1 MLDVDLAFPHS
12 YAVEEVPKFPGTGR
26 LDGPVFYIPQPNT
39 RPEHDG
45 LWLRIRAGSG
55 KTWIGVFGFG
65 YDSPPAF
72 SRVVSSADP
81 HRACVISRGA
91 AYMVKAEEPE
101 AWEQVPIVP
110 VLDLRLVPQYQLLI
124 LADFT
129 TLVAYGTN
137 GFAWRSPRV
146 CWDELTILNVTRDT
160 VEGVGYDPTNLGE
173 SRFAVDIRTGRS
185 LFPSPVSA
193 NGKPLW

>member
-1 MLDVDLAFPHS
+1 
-12 YAVEEVPKFPGTGR
+12 
-26 LDGPVFYIPQPNT
+26 
-39 RPEHDG
+39 
-45 LWLRIRAGSG
+45 
-55 KTWIGVFGFG
+55 
-65 YDSPPAF
+65 
-72 SRVVSSADP
+72 
-81 HRACVISRGA
+81 
-91 AYMVKAEEPE
+91 MVKAEEPE

-146 CWDELTILNVTRDT
+146 CWDELTILNVTHDT

-185 LFPSPVSA
+185 LFPSPVSS